1 MQTSDDLLYFP
12 VIYYLYLFQLFAI
25 TQPTDERKVSLS
37 LGLWQTQEISLV
49 DTDNNT
55 PQTMLLYVGE

>member
-1 MQTSDDLLYFP
+1 MRTSGDFLYFP
-12 VIYYLYLFQLFAI
+12 VIYYLYLSPLFAI

-37 LGLWQTQEISLV
+37 LGLGQPQEISVV

>member
-1 MQTSDDLLYFP
+1 MQTSGDLLCFP
-12 VIYYLYLFQLFAI
+12 VIYYLYLSPLFAI
-25 TQPTDERKVSLS
+25 TQPTDKRKVSLS
-37 LGLWQTQEISLV
+37 LGLGQPQEISPV